1 MTNEPMPE
9 PRTENDRRQ
18 RRVFRFLDR
27 RSGFDR
33 RRNYPVLGVVR
44 DNDWMVLGILILLNV
59 LSLFDGLLTSAELAY
74 GIASEGNPVL
84 GALHA
89 VNPLA
94 AIAVKVGAILVVS
107 VIIWRARR
115 VRVILMVSLMSLAVF
130 SALIAYHLGSL
141 NGLGWI

>member
-1 MTNEPMPE
+1 MSNDITPE
-9 PRTENDRRQ
+9 HRSTDDRRQ
-18 RRVFRFLDR
+18 RRKFRFVDR

-33 RRNYPVLGVVR
+33 RRDYPVLGVVR
-44 DNDWMVLGILILLNV
+44 DNDWIVLGILVLLNL
-59 LSLFDGLLTSAELAY
+59 LSLFDGLLTSAELAF

-84 GALHA
+84 GALHQA
-89 VNPLA
+89 SPWA

-115 VRVILMVSLMSLAVF
+115 VRIILGLSLVSLAVF